1 MAGLVAHVLTKNRN
15 SHSVGDLDGAI
26 EIVLHTQINDE
37 AEVKKPAHGM
47 EHNLGGGAGD
57 VLVSPGIEYIVLLYI
72 VTIITRNPSR
82 GP

>member
-1 MAGLVAHVLTKNRN
+1 MPEDRETDCPGDRDLLHVP
-15 SHSVGDLDGAI
+15 V
-26 EIVLHTQINDE
+26 
-37 AEVKKPAHGM
+37 
-47 EHNLGGGAGD
+47 LGGGAGD